1 MTKNLVQRKWIAV
14 CSLAFVMML
23 GIADPGSAAEPD
35 ASALPE
41 AARAQ
46 WEAMRKGIAYDYDV
60 CLEHCGGEAG
70 CMAKCEKAYQGRL
83 NMAFQ
88 RIKQGF
94 ESPPVGDI
102 QQVGQC
108 PYCGMDRQKFAHS
121 RVWVEYDD
129 GATLGTCSIHC
140 AAVDMAVH
148 IDRVPVRVWVGDYDT
163 RELIDAEE
171 AAWVIGGD
179 KMGVMTHRAKWAF
192 GDEGAARAFMKAHGG
207 EPSDFDG
214 VLKAT
219 FEDMYQDLRMI
230 REKRKKMR
238 MMKMKQQKGE

>member
-1 MTKNLVQRKWIAV
+1 
-14 CSLAFVMML
+14 
-23 GIADPGSAAEPD
+23 
-35 ASALPE
+35 
-41 AARAQ
+41 
-46 WEAMRKGIAYDYDV
+46 
-60 CLEHCGGEAG
+60 
-70 CMAKCEKAYQGRL
+70 
-83 NMAFQ
+83 MAFQ

-94 ESPPVGDI
+94 QSAPAGDI
-102 QQVGQC
+102 EQARQC

-121 RVWVEYDD
+121 RIWVEYDD
-129 GATLGTCSIHC
+129 GTTLGTCSIHC

-148 IDRVPVRVWVGDYDT
+148 IDRVPVKIWVGDYET
-163 RELIDAEE
+163 QKLIDAEE

-179 KMGVMTHRAKWAF
+179 RMGVMTHRAKWAF
-192 GDEGAARAFMKAHGG
+192 SGEEAARAFVKAHGG

-219 FEDMYQDLRMI
+219 FEDMYQDLKMI